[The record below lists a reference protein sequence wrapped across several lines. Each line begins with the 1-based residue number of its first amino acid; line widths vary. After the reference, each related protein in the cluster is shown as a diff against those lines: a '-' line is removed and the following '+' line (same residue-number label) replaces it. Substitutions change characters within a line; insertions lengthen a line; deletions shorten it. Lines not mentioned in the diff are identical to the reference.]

1 MFIDKVTDK
10 DFDNSSFLATYARR
24 IQMKQMETPFLTT
37 KSFVKMIQLYKAP
50 CRRRTSHE

>member
-1 MFIDKVTDK
+1 MFIDKIADK
-10 DFDNSSFLATYARR
+10 DFDNSSFLATDARR
-24 IQMKQMETPFLTT
+24 IQMKQIEMPFLNR